1 MRIAIFSDVHG
12 NLAALKAVLAK
23 IKAQQPHKVICA
35 GDLVG
40 YAPFPNEVI
49 DLIRAEDIPTVIGN
63 YDDGAGNDR
72 PECGCAYKDAKAA
85 ALGQQS
91 LNWTKAHTTTA
102 NKEFLRGL
110 PNHVSFLAGK
120 YRVMVVHGSPRRI
133 NEYLFADKPEATLKR
148 VLEASRSDILVCGHT
163 HIPYH
168 KIIDGKHLINAG
180 SVGKPKHGDP
190 DAVYTLLQIDESA
203 VDDLPGIDG
212 VQVDFVKVP
221 YPVEE
226 TARAVER
233 SGLPAEFAQLLRE
246 GKG

>member
-1 MRIAIFSDVHG
+1 M
-12 NLAALKAVLAK
+12 
-23 IKAQQPHKVICA
+23 
-35 GDLVG
+35 
-40 YAPFPNEVI
+40 
-49 DLIRAEDIPTVIGN
+49 
-63 YDDGAGNDR
+63 
-72 PECGCAYKDAKAA
+72 
-85 ALGQQS
+85 
-91 LNWTKAHTTTA
+91 
-102 NKEFLRGL
+102 
-110 PNHVSFLAGK
+110 
-120 YRVMVVHGSPRRI
+120 
-133 NEYLFADKPEATLKR
+133 KR

-190 DAVYTLLQIDESA
+190 DAVYALLQIDESA

>member
-1 MRIAIFSDVHG
+1 MRIAVFSDVHG
-12 NLAALKAVLAK
+12 NLAALKAVLEK
-23 IKAQQPHKVICA
+23 IKTQKPDRVICA

-49 DLIRAEDIPTVIGN
+49 DLVRSEGIPSVMGN
-63 YDDGAGNDR
+63 YDDGVGNDR
-72 PECGCAYKDAKAA
+72 PECGCAYKDEEAE

-110 PNHVSFLAGK
+110 PNHISFPAGK

-133 NEYLFADKPEATLKR
+133 NEYLFAEKPEATLKR
-148 VLEASRSDILVCGHT
+148 VLESSHSDILVCGHT

-190 DAVYTLLQIDESA
+190 DAVYAVLEVDESA
-203 VDDLPGIDG
+203 DAGTTEANSVR
-212 VQVDFVKVP
+212 VDFVKVP

-226 TARAVER
+226 TAQAIEK
-233 SGLPAEFAQLLRE
+233 SGLPPAFAHLLRE